1 MRIRVLC
8 EGKTKDEHLRALQE
22 DYAARIRHF
31 ARLDIEPLLPAKVS
45 RPRDGT
51 AQVERWL
58 LEKTVTSR
66 RVVLDE
72 RGQEWSS
79 AAFARWMEANGVEGA
94 REVAFLIGG
103 PDGFSQPFRKRA
115 DAVLALSRM
124 TLTRDWA
131 RTLLLEQIYRSFTIQ
146 RGYPYAR

>member
-8 EGKTKDEHLRALQE
+8 DGKTKDEHLRALQE

-31 ARLDIEPLLPAKVS
+31 ARLDIEQLRNPKGS
-45 RPRDGT
+45 GSRDGMAT
-51 AQVERWL
+51 VESWL
-58 LEKTVTSR
+58 LEKTAASR

-72 RGQEWSS
+72 RGKEWSS
-79 AAFARWMEANGVEGA
+79 ATFARWLEMNGIEGV

-103 PDGFSQPFRKRA
+103 PDGFSEAFRNRA
-115 DAVLALSRM
+115 DTVLALSRM

-131 RTLLLEQIYRSFTIQ
+131 RTLLLEQIYRAFAVQ
-146 RGYPYAR
+146 KGHPYAR